1 MQFVSK
7 RSKPINSFY
16 GILISHSSKTL
27 SQMICHFSTFP
38 LSQQMFVVRFATCM
52 ELVLR
57 IAMLKAVMFFSR
69 GVQIGIEYVQSFVIS
84 GVRRQL
90 VNYHAVQQSQN
101 GVDLSVC
108 SVSLAS
114 GDLWAPCFGWRL
126 RCLNHRLRAKR
137 HQMDTLVTK

>member
-1 MQFVSK
+1 MEAIYGMQFVSK

-16 GILISHSSKTL
+16 RILISHSSKWL

-84 GVRRQL
+84 GVRRQS
-90 VNYHAVQQSQN
+90 VNYHAVQQSLL
-101 GVDLSVC
+101 GWIGA
-108 SVSLAS
+108 LAWF
-114 GDLWAPCFGWRL
+114 LWRVATCGHHAL
-126 RCLNHRLRAKR
+126 DGA
-137 HQMDTLVTK
+137 